1 VSGLS
6 LARADRVATLTF
18 DRPSALNALDT
29 ATRLAVVAA
38 LTDFAND
45 PDIAAVVF
53 TGAGERGYCA
63 GQDVKESAALG
74 RGDGLKWMESWKAYF
89 RAVSAFPKPIVHAV
103 NGVAAGAG
111 FETVL
116 MGDIRLAVPKARFIM
131 AEVDIGLPAIV
142 GGHLLRTHLGFSR
155 MTELV
160 LSGRTVDAEEA
171 RHIGLVHEIVPPKRL
186 MARAHAVAAEI
197 AAKPPVALAL
207 NLREFRRQF
216 RIGLA
221 EAANASAAYQDEA
234 VATGEPQA
242 AMARFLDRRRGNA
255 AQHSAVNAPRQ
266 RNDFMTKFIKVAQDD
281 DVAIITLNRPEV
293 LNAWHSPMRV
303 EITGAMEKLNADP
316 SVRAIIITGAGDRAF
331 CAGQDLNETKTFDAA
346 RAADWIEEWR
356 RMYGAIRALDKPLVA
371 ALNGVAAGSAFQVAL
386 LADVRIGH
394 SGVRMGQP
402 EINSAIASTLGPWL
416 MREMLGLSRTI
427 ELTLSGRMMNAA
439 ECHHIGLIHKLVSKR
454 DVMKAAK
461 ETARMLAAKPP
472 VAMRLDKRRFREV
485 TEAGFNEAL
494 DSGIRIQKESY
505 GSGEPQRFMEKFL
518 AERANKK
525 KKTSARAVRKKK

>member
-6 LARADRVATLTF
+6 LARADRVAILTF

-29 ATRLAVVAA
+29 ATRFGVVSA
-38 LTDFAND
+38 LTDIAKD
-45 PDIAAVVF
+45 PDIAAVIF

-74 RGDGLKWMESWKAYF
+74 RGDGMKWMESWKAYF
-89 RAVSAFPKPIVHAV
+89 QAVSSFAKPIVHAI

-116 MGDIRLAVPKARFIM
+116 MGDIRIAVPQARFIM

-142 GGHLLRTHLGFSR
+142 GSHLLRTHLGFSR

-160 LSGRTVDAEEA
+160 LTGRTVSAEEA

-186 MARAHAVAAEI
+186 MARARALAAEI
-197 AAKPPVALAL
+197 AAKPPIALAL

-216 RIGLA
+216 RSGLA

-242 AMARFLDRRRGNA
+242 AMARFLDRRRGTPA
-255 AQHSAVNAPRQ
+255 ATHPISASRQ
-266 RNDFMTKFIKVAQDD
+266 RNDFMTKFIQVAQDG

-346 RAADWIEEWR
+346 RAAEWIEEWR

-386 LADVRIGH
+386 LTDVRIGH

-427 ELTLSGRMMNAA
+427 ELTLSGRMMDAA
-439 ECHHIGLIHKLVSKR
+439 ECHHIGLIHRLVPKR

-505 GSGEPQRFMEKFL
+505 GSGEPQRFMAIFL
-518 AERANKK
+518 AERAKKKAATKKKTKK
-525 KKTSARAVRKKK
+525 KKT

>member
-38 LTDFAND
+38 LTEFAND
-45 PDIAAVVF
+45 PDIAAVIF

-63 GQDVKESAALG
+63 GQDVRESAALG
-74 RGDGLKWMESWKAYF
+74 RADGLKWMESWKAYF
-89 RAVSAFPKPIVHAV
+89 QAVSSFPKPIVHAIS
-103 NGVAAGAG
+103 GVAAGAG

-116 MGDIRLAVPKARFIM
+116 MGDIRLAVPQARFIM

-160 LSGRTVDAEEA
+160 LSGRTVPAEEA
-171 RHIGLVHEIVPPKRL
+171 RHIGLVHEIVRPKRL
-186 MARAHAVAAEI
+186 MARARALAAEI

-216 RIGLA
+216 RSGLA

-234 VATGEPQA
+234 IATGEPQA
-242 AMARFLDRRRGNA
+242 AMARFMDRRRGNA
-255 AQHSAVNAPRQ
+255 AQTPAVSAPRQ
-266 RNDFMTKFIKVAQDD
+266 RKEFMTKFINVAQDD
-281 DVAIITLNRPEV
+281 DIAIITLNRPEV
-293 LNAWHSPMRV
+293 MNAWHSPMRV

-316 SVRAIIITGAGDRAF
+316 SVRAIIMTGAGDRAF

-346 RAADWIEEWR
+346 RAAEWIEEWR

-386 LADVRIGH
+386 LADIRIGH
-394 SGVRMGQP
+394 SSVRMGQP

-427 ELTLSGRMMNAA
+427 ELTLSGRMMDAA
-439 ECHHIGLIHKLVSKR
+439 ECHHIGLIHKLVPKR

-494 DSGIRIQKESY
+494 DAGIRIQKESY
-505 GSGEPQRFMEKFL
+505 GSGEPQRFMEIFL
-518 AERANKK
+518 AERAKK
-525 KKTSARAVRKKK
+525 KKTTATKKKRKA